1 MTTRGR
7 HRKYRP
13 SAVSR
18 ASLTVTASGAGLAI
32 PLIGA
37 SASSAAS
44 VDTWDEVAEC
54 ESSNRWDINTGNGFF
69 GGLQFLQ
76 STWEAFGGTEYAPRA
91 DLATKEQQ
99 IAIAERVLAEQGPGA
114 WPTCSAEA
122 GLTRDGV
129 TPDIGQE
136 REAEPESEPR
146 AEPEARQEAPTET
159 QQASGPGAEPRER
172 SADLYEVISGD
183 TLSGIA
189 RSQEVRGGWQSLYE
203 LNRETVGGNPHLIFP
218 GQRLAVDGERPRAQ
232 EEEAPA
238 DEAEREESQERQ
250 EPEERQEEPEP
261 EREEPAEEPQGEQEE
276 RAEREEPPAEQAATY
291 TAPVGAGTGTAYH
304 ASGGSWSLGYHTGVD
319 FPVATGTSVK
329 SITGGEVVSAGWAGS
344 FGYEVIVRHPD
355 GKFSQ
360 YAHLSAI
367 SVSEGQSV
375 RGGQQVGRSGST
387 GNSSGPHLH
396 FEVRTGQGFGT
407 DIDPLDY
414 LRDRGV
420 SL

>member
-7 HRKYRP
+7 HRRYRP

-18 ASLTVTASGAGLAI
+18 ASLSVTASGAGLAI

-37 SASSAAS
+37 GTASAAS
-44 VDTWDEVAEC
+44 VETWEEVAEC
-54 ESSNRWDINTGNGFF
+54 ESSNRWSVNTGNGFF

-76 STWEAFGGTEYAPRA
+76 STWEAYGGAEYAPRA

-99 IAIAERVLAEQGPGA
+99 IAVAERVLAEQGPGA

-122 GLTRDGV
+122 GLTRDGA
-129 TPDIGQE
+129 PPRISPE
-136 REAEPESEPR
+136 RAPEPAAEPEAAPEAASEPR
-146 AEPEARQEAPTET
+146 A
-159 QQASGPGAEPRER
+159 QQAAAPGTRPGER
-172 SADLYEVISGD
+172 SGDLYEVISGD

-189 RSQEVRGGWQSLYE
+189 RSNEVGGGWQSLYE
-203 LNRETVGGNPHLIFP
+203 LNRATVGGDPDLIFP
-218 GQRLAVDGERPRAQ
+218 GQRLALRERAEEPRP
-232 EEEAPA
+232 EPEAEA
-238 DEAEREESQERQ
+238 EAERE
-250 EPEERQEEPEP
+250 EPEERQEAPEPEPEP
-261 EREEPAEEPQGEQEE
+261 ERPAEEPQGE
-276 RAEREEPPAEQAATY
+276 RAEEPAAAY
-291 TAPVGAGTGTAYH
+291 TAPVSGGTGTAYH

-319 FPVATGTSVK
+319 FPVSTGTSVT
-329 SITGGEVVSAGWAGS
+329 SVTDGEVVSAGWAGS
-344 FGYEVIVRHPD
+344 FGYEVIVKHPD

-367 SVSEGQSV
+367 SVSEGQPVSS
-375 RGGQQVGRSGST
+375 GQRVGRSGST

-396 FEVRTGQGFGT
+396 FEIRTGEAFGT
-407 DIDPLDY
+407 DVDPLDY

>member
-32 PLIGA
+32 PLIGV
-37 SASSAAS
+37 SSSSAAS
-44 VDTWDEVAEC
+44 VDTWEEVAEC
-54 ESSNRWDINTGNGFF
+54 ESSDRWDIDTGNGFF

-99 IAIAERVLAEQGPGA
+99 IAVAERVLAEQGPGA

-129 TPDIGQE
+129 TPDLGDVGPA
-136 REAEPESEPR
+136 REAEPEP
-146 AEPEARQEAPTET
+146 EPEARQEAPPRA
-159 QQASGPGAEPRER
+159 QAASAPSAEPRER
-172 SADLYEVISGD
+172 SGDLYEVISGD

-189 RSQEVRGGWQSLYE
+189 RSHEVSGGWQSLYE

-218 GQRLAVDGERPRAQ
+218 GQRLAVGGERPPAR

-238 DEAEREESQERQ
+238 DEAEREEPEEARERQ
-250 EPEERQEEPEP
+250 EAPEPEP
-261 EREEPAEEPQGEQEE
+261 ERPAEEPQGQQEEREE
-276 RAEREEPPAEQAATY
+276 RAEREEPPAEQAAAY
-291 TAPVGAGTGTAYH
+291 TAPVSAGTGTAYH

-396 FEVRTGQGFGT
+396 FEVRTGAGFGT